1 MVCCVRQGTAERQIV
16 HVLMDCAAQEA
27 AYNVFYSN
35 LAVRMCQYHARFK
48 FTLQLAFWDVF
59 KKMGDLVVRLV
70 CAVVLTA
77 LPMVTSRVLL
87 TMSLRHT
94 CGLG

>member
-1 MVCCVRQGTAERQIV
+1 MRQGTAERQIV

-59 KKMGDLVVRLV
+59 KKMGDLVVRLMCCV
-70 CAVVLTA
+70 APDPANGLT
-77 LPMVTSRVLL
+77 SGVLL
-87 TMSLRHT
+87 TMSLHH
-94 CGLG
+94 